1 MVYERE
7 TGFTINGNMIRIM
20 IGINSIGKRI
30 MELCSI
36 NNERESDMELLRC
49 IAIFLINKKNGKEK
63 NISNNPRL

>member
-1 MVYERE
+1 M
-7 TGFTINGNMIRIM
+7 INGNTIRIM
-20 IGINSIGKRI
+20 IGTNSIGKRI

>member
-1 MVYERE
+1 
-7 TGFTINGNMIRIM
+7 MIRIM

>member
-20 IGINSIGKRI
+20 IGINSTGKRI